1 MITSLFNISDLS
13 RENLFE
19 ILQTNE
25 KNLSLQG
32 KSIGLLFEKYSTRTR
47 LSFSVGIAQLGGNT
61 VDIRYEELN
70 ISRDESFED
79 TFRAMNC
86 YLDGLVFRTKDH
98 HRLISASKYFKKPI
112 INALSDI
119 SHPCQTLGD
128 ILTLKEHFGTLK
140 LDILWIGDMNNVC
153 YSLIEASNLID
164 EINLTICAPLEIS
177 NKIKWHMNNN
187 IKIINDLNSLKYE
200 DFNCVMTDVFISMN
214 DKDDLNKIDILKD
227 YTVSDQLMNKTN
239 NDCVFMHC
247 LPAKVGFEVSEG
259 VIRGKKSIVW
269 NQAYN
274 RMISQKKLL
283 TYIFEYLN

>member
-1 MITSLFNISDLS
+1 
-13 RENLFE
+13 
-19 ILQTNE
+19 
-25 KNLSLQG
+25 
-32 KSIGLLFEKYSTRTR
+32 
-47 LSFSVGIAQLGGNT
+47 
-61 VDIRYEELN
+61 
-70 ISRDESFED
+70 
-79 TFRAMNC
+79 
-86 YLDGLVFRTKDH
+86 
-98 HRLISASKYFKKPI
+98 
-112 INALSDI
+112 
-119 SHPCQTLGD
+119 
-128 ILTLKEHFGTLK
+128 
-140 LDILWIGDMNNVC
+140 
-153 YSLIEASNLID
+153 
-164 EINLTICAPLEIS
+164 
-177 NKIKWHMNNN
+177 MNNN

-283 TYIFEYLN
+283 TYIFENLN